1 MVDDPYKVLGI
12 SRDATKEEIKKAYRA
27 KAKEYHP
34 DLHPDDPQ
42 AAEKMN
48 EINEAYDMLNNPE
61 KYRRR
66 AQEEQGRGGYQPGGR
81 WDAGGGQRYGGGQQ
95 YGGGQWNSSGGWQD
109 YGDFRGFGSFDDFFG
124 FGGMGQ
130 EPERPQP
137 RQGDSGDIRQ
147 AIDFINMRQYRYAND
162 TLNSILS
169 AYRDARWF
177 YLSALANYG
186 LNNQVLAVEQIQKAI
201 EKDPSEPLYR
211 RTLSSLQRSGTE
223 YRQNSEEFQN
233 YADSM
238 GRFCQG
244 LCLAQLFCMFCR
256 C

>member
-34 DLHPDDPQ
+34 DLHPDAPQ

-66 AQEEQGRGGYQPGGR
+66 AQEEQGRGGYQ
-81 WDAGGGQRYGGGQQ
+81 Q
-95 YGGGQWNSSGGWQD
+95 GGQWNSSGGWQD

-137 RQGDSGDIRQ
+137 RQGDSSDIRQ

>member
-34 DLHPDDPQ
+34 DLHPDAPQ

-66 AQEEQGRGGYQPGGR
+66 AQEEQGRGGYQ
-81 WDAGGGQRYGGGQQ
+81 Q
-95 YGGGQWNSSGGWQD
+95 GGQWNSSGGWQD

-137 RQGDSGDIRQ
+137 RQGDSSDIRQ
-147 AIDFINMRQYRYAND
+147 AIDFINMRQYRYTND

>member
-34 DLHPDDPQ
+34 DLHPDAPQ
-42 AAEKMN
+42 VAEKMN

-66 AQEEQGRGGYQPGGR
+66 AQEEQGRGGYQ
-81 WDAGGGQRYGGGQQ
+81 Q
-95 YGGGQWNSSGGWQD
+95 GGQWNSSGGWQD

-137 RQGDSGDIRQ
+137 RQGDSSDIRQ